1 MSVRNKRM
9 LSNLVY
15 YTLAILALASVAF
28 FVYCLT
34 VREVQAWAKVIY
46 YVWAGLVVG
55 IVIFDIICTN
65 SKEAKTV
72 SGLVV
77 YILSLAAIAMSVIL
91 YFVNFGFT
99 APATDVFLL
108 FSSVTF
114 VSFLV
119 TGFTIATWCVGES
132 VVEHATAEDEIK
144 QTTK

>member
-15 YTLAILALASVAF
+15 YTLAVLALCSVAF
-28 FVYCLT
+28 FIYCLS
-34 VREVQAWAKVIY
+34 VREVAMWAKVVY
-46 YVWAGLVVG
+46 YIWAGLVIG

-65 SKEAKTV
+65 SREAKTV
-72 SGLVV
+72 SGLVIYV
-77 YILSLAAIAMSVIL
+77 ISLAALAMSCIL
-91 YFVNFGFT
+91 YFVNFGLV
-99 APATDVFLL
+99 APPTDIFLM

-114 VSFLV
+114 VSYLV

-144 QTTK
+144 ERRS